1 MRQTSSLENAIH
13 NPNFINYEKKCE
25 KFKEILLKRIETID
39 KSFLKLTEE
48 YFDKKVNIWRKG
60 SFDSWESRK
69 KDNEIPLLIPQ
80 GNYLNEKLKFKTFQT
95 MTSMRNVD
103 AECMPHIF
111 SNIEDEREL
120 N

>member
-1 MRQTSSLENAIH
+1 MCIEFSIDEV
-13 NPNFINYEKKCE
+13 
-25 KFKEILLKRIETID
+25 LLKRVKIID
-39 KSFLKLTEE
+39 QNFLEIAEK
-48 YFDKKVNIWRKG
+48 YFDKKVNIWKRG
-60 SFDSWESRK
+60 FFDSWESRK

-111 SNIEDEREL
+111 SNINDESEL

>member
-1 MRQTSSLENAIH
+1 M
-13 NPNFINYEKKCE
+13 P
-25 KFKEILLKRIETID
+25 
-39 KSFLKLTEE
+39 
-48 YFDKKVNIWRKG
+48 
-60 SFDSWESRK
+60 RK

-80 GNYLNEKLKFKTFQT
+80 GNYLTEKLKFNTFQT

-111 SNIEDEREL
+111 SNINDESEL